1 MRTTWLALILF
12 LALLVVLGSTTPA
25 CTQDVDKDRIDRAVN
40 YAVAFLKKNQAG
52 PGFWVHNGGG
62 PEDEYNV
69 GATALVG
76 LALLESDV
84 PRDDRALAGAANIV
98 RGAIPRLTLTYTV
111 SLAILFL
118 DRYRGGKDPELVRRL
133 ALRLAA
139 AQNQADG
146 GWGYNAP
153 ALSPQAEATWMAN
166 LKRLKNA
173 KNVQG
178 NGQQLAPGT
187 NSDNSNTQFAVLA
200 LWVARVHDI
209 PVDYCLL
216 LAEWHFRT
224 TQHSNG
230 GWNYG
235 LNLGGP
241 AGDPAT
247 PSMTCA
253 GLLGLAIAYGTKR
266 EQAAALRAG
275 GDKLEGGAAKP
286 MPLPRFDIDSDQAV
300 QRAKTYIS
308 GSLRKQRTE
317 IPHFLYFLWS
327 LERVSVTYRWKDYD
341 NVDWYAYGST
351 ILLNDQQRDGSWR
364 MESTVNVDT
373 AFALLFLRKANLV
386 GDISGTAVIRSGASD
401 PLKAATGPM
410 GDPTKTKTDKPLKE
424 IAPDKAEAEAK
435 KLSGEFLVSQPAK
448 QREILET
455 LQDTKDS
462 TGNFTQALIDLIPQ
476 AKEEQRDLVR
486 RALAERLSRQT
497 LAGLTKRL
505 TDEDAEVRLA
515 VVRAMGVKGD
525 QKAMPELIK
534 LLTNSNEDLA
544 EAAEQSLQMLTDG
557 KDFGRNPQRW
567 TEYFQNLKIR
577 P

>member
-1 MRTTWLALILF
+1 
-12 LALLVVLGSTTPA
+12 
-25 CTQDVDKDRIDRAVN
+25 
-40 YAVAFLKKNQAG
+40 
-52 PGFWVHNGGG
+52 
-62 PEDEYNV
+62 
-69 GATALVG
+69 
-76 LALLESDV
+76 
-84 PRDDRALAGAANIV
+84 
-98 RGAIPRLTLTYTV
+98 
-111 SLAILFL
+111 
-118 DRYRGGKDPELVRRL
+118 
-133 ALRLAA
+133 
-139 AQNQADG
+139 
-146 GWGYNAP
+146 
-153 ALSPQAEATWMAN
+153 
-166 LKRLKNA
+166 
-173 KNVQG
+173 
-178 NGQQLAPGT
+178 
-187 NSDNSNTQFAVLA
+187 
-200 LWVARVHDI
+200 
-209 PVDYCLL
+209 
-216 LAEWHFRT
+216 
-224 TQHSNG
+224 
-230 GWNYG
+230 
-235 LNLGGP
+235 
-241 AGDPAT
+241 
-247 PSMTCA
+247 
-253 GLLGLAIAYGTKR
+253 
-266 EQAAALRAG
+266 
-275 GDKLEGGAAKP
+275 
-286 MPLPRFDIDSDQAV
+286 
-300 QRAKTYIS
+300 
-308 GSLRKQRTE
+308 
-317 IPHFLYFLWS
+317 
-327 LERVSVTYRWKDYD
+327 
-341 NVDWYAYGST
+341 
-351 ILLNDQQRDGSWR
+351 